1 MDAPGVATEPM
12 IVLRVTLRRLPL
24 GETPFGTRLEVPFE
38 GTATSPHW
46 TGERQ
51 VTGVDHLAVSSDGVA
66 AIDVHTVISGDD
78 ETILYR
84 GHGRSGPDGLREGVT
99 FQTASDRLGWL
110 NHTVALGRGS
120 LDGQE
125 LTIELFQ
132 VT

>member
-1 MDAPGVATEPM
+1 MGAT
-12 IVLRVTLRRLPL
+12 VSDRLSRLGYARARRLL
-24 GETPFGTRLEVPFE
+24 L
-38 GTATSPHW
+38 
-46 TGERQ
+46 
-51 VTGVDHLAVSSDGVA
+51 VTGVVVLAVVA
-66 AIDVHTVISGDD
+66 LVTWARRVDTVEVVATLLFLPIFLAFVLRGVISGDD